1 MSCTGNILFIID
13 RTEVMKVVVLDA
25 RSFTYYKVIDPSIQ
39 ISSFSF
45 SLYIYINDHTKESI
59 KKS

>member
-25 RSFTYYKVIDPSIQ
+25 RSFTYYKVIDPSFQ

-45 SLYIYINDHTKESI
+45 SLYIYIYKR
-59 KKS
+59 KY